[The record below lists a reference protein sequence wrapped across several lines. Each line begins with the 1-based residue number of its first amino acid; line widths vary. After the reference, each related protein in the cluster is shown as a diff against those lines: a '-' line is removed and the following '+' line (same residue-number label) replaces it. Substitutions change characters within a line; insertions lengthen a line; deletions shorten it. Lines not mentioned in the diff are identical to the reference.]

1 MIYALLKALILKPQ
15 LLAEHL
21 RNYGELVREEA
32 RDTARLW
39 AIKAAALLVC
49 AIGMLVFLTLTGVA
63 VMLGIVWA
71 AALGYVKAGPQGM
84 KFRNM
89 AVTHEIP
96 WSEIA
101 SVRFGPADH
110 WAFVELADTSDRPVL
125 GIMRSDGRLAQEQFD
140 GLAAVAA
147 KHLAR

>member
-1 MIYALLKALILKPQ
+1 MADNTSTWEFTAHPHMLRRQAAIWTIVMGGAAVFGWFMLPQNIRVLFNGFQIATLI
-15 LLAEHL
+15 
-21 RNYGELVREEA
+21 
-32 RDTARLW
+32 
-39 AIKAAALLVC
+39 
-49 AIGMLVFLTLTGVA
+49 FFVA

-89 AVTHEIP
+89 AVTHEVP

-101 SVRFGPADH
+101 SVRFTPADH

-147 KHLAR
+147 KYLAR

>member
-1 MIYALLKALILKPQ
+1 MADNTSTWEFTAHPHMLRRQAAIWTIVMGGAAVFGWFMLPQNIRVLFNGVQIATLI
-15 LLAEHL
+15 
-21 RNYGELVREEA
+21 
-32 RDTARLW
+32 
-39 AIKAAALLVC
+39 
-49 AIGMLVFLTLTGVA
+49 FFVA

-147 KHLAR
+147 KYLAR

>member
-1 MIYALLKALILKPQ
+1 MADNTSTWEFTAHPHMLRRQAAIWTIVMGGAAVFGWFMLPQNIRVLFNGFQIATLI
-15 LLAEHL
+15 
-21 RNYGELVREEA
+21 
-32 RDTARLW
+32 
-39 AIKAAALLVC
+39 
-49 AIGMLVFLTLTGVA
+49 FFVA

>member
-1 MIYALLKALILKPQ
+1 MADNTSTWEFTAHPHMLRRQAAIWTIVMGGAAVLGWLMLPQNIRVLFNGFQIATLI
-15 LLAEHL
+15 
-21 RNYGELVREEA
+21 
-32 RDTARLW
+32 
-39 AIKAAALLVC
+39 
-49 AIGMLVFLTLTGVA
+49 FFVA

-110 WAFVELADTSDRPVL
+110 WAFVELADTSGRPVL

-147 KHLAR
+147 KYLAR

>member
-1 MIYALLKALILKPQ
+1 MADNTSTWEFTAHPHMLRRQAAIWTIVMGGAAVFGWFMLPQDIRVLFNGFQIATLI
-15 LLAEHL
+15 
-21 RNYGELVREEA
+21 
-32 RDTARLW
+32 
-39 AIKAAALLVC
+39 
-49 AIGMLVFLTLTGVA
+49 FFVA

-71 AALGYVKAGPQGM
+71 AALGYVKAGSQGM

-147 KHLAR
+147 KYLAR

>member
-1 MIYALLKALILKPQ
+1 MADNTSTWEFTAHPHMLRRQAAIWTIVMGGAAVFGWFMLPQNIRVLFNGFQIATLI
-15 LLAEHL
+15 
-21 RNYGELVREEA
+21 
-32 RDTARLW
+32 
-39 AIKAAALLVC
+39 
-49 AIGMLVFLTLTGVA
+49 FFVA

-140 GLAAVAA
+140 GLAAAAA
-147 KHLAR
+147 KYLAR

>member
-1 MIYALLKALILKPQ
+1 MADNTSTWEFTAHPHMLRRQAAIWTIVMGGAAVFGWFMLPQNIRVLFNGFQIATLIL
-15 LLAEHL
+15 
-21 RNYGELVREEA
+21 
-32 RDTARLW
+32 
-39 AIKAAALLVC
+39 
-49 AIGMLVFLTLTGVA
+49 FVA

-110 WAFVELADTSDRPVL
+110 
-125 GIMRSDGRLAQEQFD
+125 
-140 GLAAVAA
+140 
-147 KHLAR
+147 

>member
-1 MIYALLKALILKPQ
+1 MADNTSTWEFTAHPHMLRRQAAIWTIVMGGAAVFGWFMLPQNIRVLFNGFQIATLI
-15 LLAEHL
+15 
-21 RNYGELVREEA
+21 
-32 RDTARLW
+32 
-39 AIKAAALLVC
+39 
-49 AIGMLVFLTLTGVA
+49 FFVA

-96 WSEIA
+96 WSGIA

-147 KHLAR
+147 KYLAR

>member
-1 MIYALLKALILKPQ
+1 MADNTSTWEFTAHPHMLRRQAAIWTIVMGGAAVFGWFMLPQNIRVLFNGFQIATLI
-15 LLAEHL
+15 
-21 RNYGELVREEA
+21 
-32 RDTARLW
+32 
-39 AIKAAALLVC
+39 
-49 AIGMLVFLTLTGVA
+49 FFVA

-140 GLAAVAA
+140 QLNAVATKYLTA
-147 KHLAR
+147 

>member
-1 MIYALLKALILKPQ
+1 MADNTSTWEFTAHLHMLRRQAAIWTIVMGGAAVFGWFMLPQNIRVLFNGFQIATLI
-15 LLAEHL
+15 
-21 RNYGELVREEA
+21 
-32 RDTARLW
+32 
-39 AIKAAALLVC
+39 
-49 AIGMLVFLTLTGVA
+49 FFVA

-147 KHLAR
+147 KYLAR

>member
-1 MIYALLKALILKPQ
+1 MDWEFEAHPHMIRRQATIWTILLGGGALFGWFMLPASIRVLFTEFQ
-15 LLAEHL
+15 VATLAFFVL
-21 RNYGELVREEA
+21 
-32 RDTARLW
+32 
-39 AIKAAALLVC
+39 
-49 AIGMLVFLTLTGVA
+49 F
-63 VMLGIVWA
+63 MLGIVWA
-71 AALGYVKAGPQGM
+71 VALGYVKAGPQGM

-147 KHLAR
+147 KYLAR

>member
-1 MIYALLKALILKPQ
+1 MADNTSTWEFTAHPHMLRRQAAIWTIVMGGAAVFGWFMLPQNIRVLFNGFQIATLI
-15 LLAEHL
+15 
-21 RNYGELVREEA
+21 
-32 RDTARLW
+32 
-39 AIKAAALLVC
+39 
-49 AIGMLVFLTLTGVA
+49 FFVA

-71 AALGYVKAGPQGM
+71 AALGYVNAGPQGM

-147 KHLAR
+147 KYLAR

>member
-1 MIYALLKALILKPQ
+1 MADNTSTWEFTAHPHMLRRQAAIWTIVMGGAAVFGWFMLPQNIRVLFNGFQIATLIFF
-15 LLAEHL
+15 
-21 RNYGELVREEA
+21 V
-32 RDTARLW
+32 
-39 AIKAAALLVC
+39 AA
-49 AIGMLVFLTLTGVA
+49 
-63 VMLGIVWA
+63 MLGIVWA

-147 KHLAR
+147 KYLAR

>member
-1 MIYALLKALILKPQ
+1 MADNTSTWEFTAHPHMLRRQAAIWTIVMGGAAVFGWFMLPQNIRVLFNGFQIATLI
-15 LLAEHL
+15 
-21 RNYGELVREEA
+21 
-32 RDTARLW
+32 
-39 AIKAAALLVC
+39 
-49 AIGMLVFLTLTGVA
+49 FFVA

-96 WSEIA
+96 WSEMA

-110 WAFVELADTSDRPVL
+110 WAFVELADISDRPVL

-147 KHLAR
+147 KYLAR